1 VKSRAYE
8 NSSEKPLCELLTKI
22 QGVTAN
28 LPSRVDDL
36 TDTMF
41 AGHHQ
46 PLTGRVWCLYFRG
59 RNVSNEPIGHAWARH
74 GSEGQQMT
82 AQRREGSVKKSPR

>member
-28 LPSRVDDL
+28 LPSRVSRPCPAL
-36 TDTMF
+36 LACM
-41 AGHHQ
+41 
-46 PLTGRVWCLYFRG
+46 
-59 RNVSNEPIGHAWARH
+59 
-74 GSEGQQMT
+74 
-82 AQRREGSVKKSPR
+82 

>member
-28 LPSRVDDL
+28 LPSRGCKVPIRGCDE
-36 TDTMF
+36 
-41 AGHHQ
+41 
-46 PLTGRVWCLYFRG
+46 GREESGSG
-59 RNVSNEPIGHAWARH
+59 RQLASALLIYYNPAKAQEAR
-74 GSEGQQMT
+74 
-82 AQRREGSVKKSPR
+82 VP

>member
-28 LPSRVDDL
+28 LPSRVDKCVRE
-36 TDTMF
+36 
-41 AGHHQ
+41 AIS
-46 PLTGRVWCLYFRG
+46 GRRLFEWV
-59 RNVSNEPIGHAWARH
+59 IRH
-74 GSEGQQMT
+74 
-82 AQRREGSVKKSPR
+82 PN

>member
-28 LPSRVDDL
+28 LPSRDYEYV
-36 TDTMF
+36 T
-41 AGHHQ
+41 
-46 PLTGRVWCLYFRG
+46 PV
-59 RNVSNEPIGHAWARH
+59 
-74 GSEGQQMT
+74 
-82 AQRREGSVKKSPR
+82 

>member
-28 LPSRVDDL
+28 LPSRV
-36 TDTMF
+36 
-41 AGHHQ
+41 
-46 PLTGRVWCLYFRG
+46 RK
-59 RNVSNEPIGHAWARH
+59 
-74 GSEGQQMT
+74 
-82 AQRREGSVKKSPR
+82 KKSMGWEAWSTHEYAAAGQPSAPIIVP

>member
-28 LPSRVDDL
+28 LPSRDI
-36 TDTMF
+36 TF
-41 AGHHQ
+41 
-46 PLTGRVWCLYFRG
+46 
-59 RNVSNEPIGHAWARH
+59 
-74 GSEGQQMT
+74 GSD
-82 AQRREGSVKKSPR
+82 SLLPSLWFL

>member
-28 LPSRVDDL
+28 LPSRVCL
-36 TDTMF
+36 
-41 AGHHQ
+41 HHEMSLSATRH
-46 PLTGRVWCLYFRG
+46 PVMADCASLCKRRKRVVETL
-59 RNVSNEPIGHAWARH
+59 
-74 GSEGQQMT
+74 
-82 AQRREGSVKKSPR
+82 RELSAATVT

>member
-28 LPSRVDDL
+28 LPSREVN
-36 TDTMF
+36 
-41 AGHHQ
+41 
-46 PLTGRVWCLYFRG
+46 PLRLDEGDGYTVETGGGGGFGDPLERPA
-59 RNVSNEPIGHAWARH
+59 E
-74 GSEGQQMT
+74 
-82 AQRREGSVKKSPR
+82 

>member
-28 LPSRVDDL
+28 LPSRV
-36 TDTMF
+36 F
-41 AGHHQ
+41 
-46 PLTGRVWCLYFRG
+46 
-59 RNVSNEPIGHAWARH
+59 SHAPP
-74 GSEGQQMT
+74 MP
-82 AQRREGSVKKSPR
+82 EGSPYASIAES